1 MSTSATSSSTGTSS
15 LAISGLASGFDWQ
28 SLVSQLVQV
37 ERSPETQLQNQ
48 QSVLAQQNNALGSI
62 KTELSVLQND
72 VAALNAPGFF
82 DSRTAVSSDSTVA
95 SATAAA
101 GTTAGTY
108 AFNVTQMASA
118 AVLQGTAG
126 AGASLSPTSDV
137 TNLKLSAAGFANP
150 VTAGTFTVNGAQI
163 TVATTDTLQDVFDN
177 IKNATGIVASYSAT
191 DPTTG
196 ATTDQIT
203 LTGSSEIVL
212 GSATDTSNFLQVA
225 KLSNN
230 TTNTVTSSAPLGA
243 VKTTG
248 TLAQA
253 NFASPLTGTGSFQ
266 INGVTI
272 NYDAGSDSLADVMNR
287 IDDSAA
293 GVTASY
299 DPTKNQFSLTNKQTG
314 DVGIS
319 VQNVSGTFLQAT
331 GYLTAAGLNSGNLVH
346 GKNLQYTV
354 NNGSQLSSKSNTI
367 TNDSSG
373 ITGLSL
379 TALAKGLVNVTV
391 TADTSTVKTAITNL
405 VTEYNK
411 VQSVISTE
419 TASMKGSSPTALLP

>member
-1 MSTSATSSSTGTSS
+1 
-15 LAISGLASGFDWQ
+15 
-28 SLVSQLVQV
+28 
-37 ERSPETQLQNQ
+37 
-48 QSVLAQQNNALGSI
+48 
-62 KTELSVLQND
+62 
-72 VAALNAPGFF
+72 
-82 DSRTAVSSDSTVA
+82 
-95 SATAAA
+95 
-101 GTTAGTY
+101 
-108 AFNVTQMASA
+108 
-118 AVLQGTAG
+118 
-126 AGASLSPTSDV
+126 
-137 TNLKLSAAGFANP
+137 
-150 VTAGTFTVNGAQI
+150 
-163 TVATTDTLQDVFDN
+163 
-177 IKNATGIVASYSAT
+177 
-191 DPTTG
+191 
-196 ATTDQIT
+196 
-203 LTGSSEIVL
+203 L

-225 KLSNN
+225 KLNNN

-331 GYLTAAGLNSGNLVH
+331 GYLTAANVSSGNLVH

-354 NNGSQLSSKSNTI
+354 NGSGQFSSQSNTI
-367 TNDSSG
+367 DGTSSG
-373 ITGLSL
+373 ITGLSV
-379 TALAKGLVNVTV
+379 TALTNKPFTITV
-391 TADTSTVKTAITNL
+391 AADTSKIKTAITNL
-405 VTEYNK
+405 VNEYNK
-411 VQSVISTE
+411 VQSVISTQ
-419 TASMKGSSPTALLP
+419 TASTTDATGKVTAGLLAGDQDTENLSTTLRNLMTGAVSAAAGAGVRLESLGFSSNGTSDSLATSDLSGLDSALATNPSGLKDLFTNSSSGLAVQLASFLTDTIGTAGRRWTAPSPRMVRW